1 MKCKCDCGIY
11 YASMIKLQKKT
22 STFAVVFKNEYRRM
36 AKVGYIY
43 RTSHDDSL
51 AEDRVWMADY
61 GCVQIVEEE
70 TAQEKLRPQ
79 WKRLLASLDRGDEL
93 VVAKFSNAVQGLR
106 ELSTL
111 LEFCRVKVVRLISIR
126 DRIDTGDK
134 LFPDTTTSQIMQMF
148 GALPEEVMVLRRA
161 EAHVQYLQQH
171 IKPTRFKTLT
181 AKEKSERENMIVSM
195 YNNGHTLDDIYSM
208 SGFKSRSSIFRIL
221 NKYGVKLNR
230 GNFSGPLG
238 KRKPKDTDTKE
249 NDNNNEKQD

>member
-1 MKCKCDCGIY
+1 
-11 YASMIKLQKKT
+11 
-22 STFAVVFKNEYRRM
+22 M

-43 RTSHDDSL
+43 CTSHDDSL
-51 AEDRVWMADY
+51 AEVKAWMSDY

-79 WKRLLASLDRGDEL
+79 WKQLLANLDRGDEL
-93 VVAKFSNAVQGLR
+93 VVSKFSNAVQGLR

-111 LEFCRVKVVRLISIR
+111 FEYCRVKVIRLISIR
-126 DRIDTGDK
+126 DQIDTADK
-134 LFPDTTTSQIMQMF
+134 LFPQTSTMQILQMF

-171 IKPTRFKTLT
+171 MKPTKFKTLT
-181 AKEKSERENMIVSM
+181 AKEKAERENMIVSM
-195 YNNGHTLDDIYSM
+195 YNNGHTLDDIYSL
-208 SGFKSRSSIFRIL
+208 SGFKSRSSVFRIL

-238 KRKPKDTDTKE
+238 KRKPKDADVKG
-249 NDNNNEKQD
+249 DNNDNEKQD

>member
-1 MKCKCDCGIY
+1 MQLFLCKYDWTTN
-11 YASMIKLQKKT
+11 KT

-171 IKPTRFKTLT
+171 IKPIRFKTLT

-195 YNNGHTLDDIYSM
+195 YNNGHTLDDIYSL

-238 KRKPKDTDTKE
+238 KRKPKDADTKE